1 MAPRQVARDCHPF
14 AIRAIADQRGIVEHS
29 AAINAN
35 PSTRSRDAIDAAIVK
50 HAIHDLDTNAAG
62 RSPIHYTA
70 TQLAINL
77 HTNTGTGSGTIQFRL
92 ALVGE
97 WAGDI

>member
-1 MAPRQVARDCHPF
+1 MATSQIACDLHSF
-14 AIRAIADQRGIVEHS
+14 AIRAVADQRGIVKHS
-29 AAINAN
+29 AAIHAN
-35 PSTRSRDAIDAAIVK
+35 PGTCGRDAIDAAIVK

-70 TQLAINL
+70 TQRAINL
-77 HTNTGTGSGTIQFRL
+77 YTNTGARRSTVQFRL

-97 WAGDI
+97 WTGDI